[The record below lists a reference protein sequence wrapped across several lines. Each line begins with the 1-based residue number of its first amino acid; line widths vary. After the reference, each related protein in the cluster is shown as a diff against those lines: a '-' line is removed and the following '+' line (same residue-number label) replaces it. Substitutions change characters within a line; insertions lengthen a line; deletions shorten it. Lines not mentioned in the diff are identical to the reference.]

1 MIYYISFL
9 LLEEGAHEE
18 IFHSFK
24 KYIFKQSKIKVAV
37 IRYILTVDEAK
48 KLKKI
53 DPSLHEECYDV
64 LAIDL
69 WDDKSNFHVEY
80 FN

>member
-9 LLEEGAHEE
+9 LLEEGANEE

-37 IRYILTVDEAK
+37 IRCILTVDEAK
-48 KLKKI
+48 
-53 DPSLHEECYDV
+53 
-64 LAIDL
+64 
-69 WDDKSNFHVEY
+69 
-80 FN
+80 